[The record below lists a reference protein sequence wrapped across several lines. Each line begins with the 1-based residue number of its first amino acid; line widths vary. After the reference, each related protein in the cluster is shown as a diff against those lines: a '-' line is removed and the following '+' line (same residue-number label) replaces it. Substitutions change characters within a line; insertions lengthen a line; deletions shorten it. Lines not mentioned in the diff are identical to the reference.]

1 MPIVFSTHS
10 KNQLKRRKISQK
22 TALDA
27 IRNPDEIVSSF
38 KDRKLRQKQIG
49 GKLLEIVT
57 KTEGSKITI
66 ITGYFVK
73 K

>member
-27 IRNPDEIVSSF
+27 IRNPDETVSSF

-49 GKLLEIVT
+49 GKLLEIVI